1 MSFLLNYIN
10 KTHQSYK
17 VFCVGR
23 NKTGTTSIGKA
34 LVLLGFKLG
43 KQSKAE
49 RLMEDWGRRDFR
61 RIINYCKSADAFQDV
76 PFSLDY
82 TYQVLDESFP
92 NAKFI
97 LTVRN
102 NSDEWYQSLV
112 KFHTKILKKNR
123 LPTPEDLKNFSYVY
137 KGWFWRQHQ
146 LIYGIDESTLY
157 DPIIYK
163 KHYEMHNESVINYF
177 KDRRSDLL
185 ILNLSEADSMEHLCQ
200 FLDVAYVGQK
210 MPYLNKT

>member
-1 MSFLLNYIN
+1 
-10 KTHQSYK
+10 
-17 VFCVGR
+17 
-23 NKTGTTSIGKA
+23 
-34 LVLLGFKLG
+34 
-43 KQSKAE
+43 
-49 RLMEDWGRRDFR
+49 MEDWGRRDFR